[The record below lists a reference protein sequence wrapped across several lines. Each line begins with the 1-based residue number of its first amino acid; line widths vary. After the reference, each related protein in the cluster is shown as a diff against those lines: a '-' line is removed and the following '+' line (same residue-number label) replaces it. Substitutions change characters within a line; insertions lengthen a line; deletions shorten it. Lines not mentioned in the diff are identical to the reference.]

1 MQSGVEIRRTLM
13 RKTALC
19 TSILALSVFGYTVTG
34 SSAAAIEGSDVADS
48 VATESPIKHVI
59 ILIGENRGLDHTFGV
74 YQPKGQGQT
83 ISNILSKG
91 IVNEDGSPGPNY
103 NLAAQ
108 YAVSPQAV
116 YYIGA
121 PNSAKTPY
129 NTTANL
135 MPQPN
140 TNGAP
145 QAPYTTIVNSTGT
158 NYNTGPFTTNSS
170 GTGYSAA
177 KCVPADNRSHW
188 SADRRARHSRSWRR
202 FAAAGP
208 VRAARAQHQ
217 R

>member
-1 MQSGVEIRRTLM
+1 M

-103 NLAAQ
+103 SLAAQ
-108 YAVSPQAV
+108 YAVSPQSALL
-116 YYIGA
+116 YRGA
-121 PNSAKTPY
+121 EQRQDALQHDRQSDAAAQY
-129 NTTANL
+129 QWRAA
-135 MPQPN
+135 
-140 TNGAP
+140 G
-145 QAPYTTIVNSTGT
+145 TIHHDRQLRRHELQHRTVHDD
-158 NYNTGPFTTNSS
+158 SS
-170 GTGYSAA
+170 GTGYSAG
-177 KCVPADNRSHW
+177 KCVPADDRSHW
-188 SADRRARHSRSWRR
+188 SADRRRSTRAFLAPARCRPARSCCK
-202 FAAAGP
+202 GP
-208 VRAARAQHQ
+208 TSATTTIPAT
-217 R
+217 